1 MKKKAGLRARR
12 AAAVGT
18 GIAAA
23 VAGGV
28 LAGSGW
34 AFDKAFRPKGDRA
47 VKPDVVPDGPQ
58 YAPYADQIR
67 RSVENAAKK
76 PFEPVEILSGDGL
89 YLFGRYY
96 PGEGVWNGSRN
107 SSKSSVP
114 PGTKDLQKRP
124 LALFF
129 HGYRSP
135 ALRDGCGGFS
145 LVQEMGY
152 DLIMVDQRGHGGS
165 EGNAITLGVRE
176 QYDCLDWIRYCVDR
190 FGPDKPLILIG
201 LSMGA
206 STVLLASGHSLPACV
221 KGVIAD
227 CGYSSAEKMIR
238 QQVVRMGLPEK
249 PGWRLVQLG
258 AKIYGGFDPKD
269 GEVCRALLHC
279 SIPALLIH
287 GQEDRF
293 VPCEMSMENFD
304 AIPGEKELMIVPGAG
319 HGMSWYL
326 DQEGYR
332 KAVKTFCRKI
342 LA

>member
-190 FGPDKPLILIG
+190 F
-201 LSMGA
+201 
-206 STVLLASGHSLPACV
+206 
-221 KGVIAD
+221 
-227 CGYSSAEKMIR
+227 
-238 QQVVRMGLPEK
+238 
-249 PGWRLVQLG
+249 
-258 AKIYGGFDPKD
+258 
-269 GEVCRALLHC
+269 
-279 SIPALLIH
+279 
-287 GQEDRF
+287 
-293 VPCEMSMENFD
+293 VPWEMSMENFD